1 MTPKTKTIL
10 KKILA
15 YVLASIVL
23 LLIYIVMSFILGW
36 VFGWFGGEKAIS
48 WTGPV
53 AGCIV
58 CTASIIILD
67 IINSRK
73 NGVDRSDEI
82 IKICRR
88 ILTTT
93 TIMFCGSLVIEWL
106 IQRFSDEDFSLGLVH
121 WLSFALAVALFD
133 ELVKK
138 HEGKKIQKDEN
149 ALVVAAE
156 CEDMQNAEDICRKL
170 ESNGIKA
177 MIVEKDS
184 PVYIKGNGSPVQVQV
199 CRKDQEN
206 ARQLIGNIS

>member
-15 YVLASIVL
+15 YALMTIVL
-23 LLIYIVMSFILGW
+23 MLVYFVVSFLFDWLFDLI
-36 VFGWFGGEKAIS
+36 GEEKVS
-48 WTGPV
+48 WRSM
-53 AGCIV
+53 AAA
-58 CTASIIILD
+58 CTFTTAAIIIVD
-67 IINSRK
+67 ILNSRK
-73 NGVDRSDEI
+73 KGVDRSDDI

-106 IQRFSDEDFSLGLVH
+106 IQRFSDDDFSLGLIH

-133 ELVKK
+133 ELIKK
-138 HEGKKIQKDEN
+138 NKEKKTQEDEN

-156 CEDMQNAEDICRKL
+156 CEDMQTAEDICNKL
-170 ESNGIKA
+170 ENNGIKA

-184 PVYIKGNGSPVQVQV
+184 PVYIKGNGSPVQIQV
-199 CRKDQEN
+199 CRKDLEK
-206 ARQLIGNIS
+206 SHFYV

>member
-1 MTPKTKTIL
+1 MTAKTKTIL

-15 YVLASIVL
+15 YALMSVVMLLVYFAASFLFDWLFALIGEEKVSWISMVVACTFTTAAIIV
-23 LLIYIVMSFILGW
+23 V
-36 VFGWFGGEKAIS
+36 
-48 WTGPV
+48 
-53 AGCIV
+53 
-58 CTASIIILD
+58 D

-73 NGVDRSDEI
+73 KGVDRSDDI

-93 TIMFCGSLVIEWL
+93 TYMFCGSLVIEWL

-138 HEGKKIQKDEN
+138 NKERKIKEDEN

-156 CEDMQNAEDICRKL
+156 CEDMQTAEGIFNKL
-170 ESNGIKA
+170 ENNGIKA

-184 PVYIKGNGSPVQVQV
+184 PVYIKGNGSPVQIQV
-199 CRKDQEN
+199 CRKDLEK
-206 ARQLIGNIS
+206 SHFYV